1 MKLKFKRDET
11 TNGIPDFTQV
21 DIGELVMNSVTGKL
35 YTKLTDGSLVE
46 FISQK
51 ICYGPI
57 PSISYSAVNDFCC
70 FGDLLTVTIDDL
82 LPEPKVYSFEF
93 TELTNNSST
102 VTVNSPSYSNY
113 AVSGTQGIPS
123 GQSVLLRQATIPI
136 NVSINGA
143 NNISIFK
150 LGIVSNN
157 ITVTEKTIA
166 ISCNT
171 CS

>member
-11 TNGIPDFTQV
+11 TNGIPDFAQV
-21 DIGELVMNSVTGKL
+21 EVGELVMNSVTGKL

-46 FISQK
+46 FNSQK
-51 ICYGPI
+51 VCYGPI
-57 PSISYSAVNDFCC
+57 PSISYSAINDFCC
-70 FGDLLTVTIDDL
+70 FGDLVTATISGL
-82 LPEPKVYSFEF
+82 LPEPKVYSFDF
-93 TELTNNSST
+93 TELTNNSSA
-102 VTVNSPSYSNY
+102 VTVNTPSYSNY
-113 AVSGTQGIPS
+113 TLSGVEGIPS
-123 GQSVLLRQATIPI
+123 GQTVSLRAATIPI
-136 NVSINGA
+136 NVSINGT

-150 LGIVSNN
+150 LGVVSNN

>member
-11 TNGIPDFTQV
+11 TNGIPDFAQV
-21 DIGELVMNSVTGKL
+21 DVGELVMNSVTGKL
-35 YTKLTDGSLVE
+35 YTKLIDGSLVE
-46 FISQK
+46 FSSQK

-57 PSISYSAVNDFCC
+57 PTISYAPVNDFCC
-70 FGDLLTVTIDDL
+70 FGDLLTVTIRDL
-82 LPEPKVYSFEF
+82 LPEPKAYNFEF

-102 VTVNSPSYSNY
+102 IIVNSPNYSNY

-150 LGIVSNN
+150 LGVVSNN